1 MDSIIDLTQ
10 SRKARHER
18 GENFRNAA
26 KDLLTLIETQRQFMT
41 EEFMT
46 FLIAMAVSDQALH
59 YATVADN
66 KKAGLNFIDHLFT
79 TVRQIFETN
88 YPGHPEVRARSMGRG
103 NDASSARVV
112 EMPRIAQDGHLD

>member
-1 MDSIIDLTQ
+1 MIKSRLNGEQGMDSIIDLTQ

-59 YATVADN
+59 YAT
-66 KKAGLNFIDHLFT
+66 
-79 TVRQIFETN
+79 N